1 MSISINSAYGMVNPE
16 RLGNKLYVP
25 VNPSKVLYS
34 HFDHVSGFAAEKN
47 QHGVSITKLQILNTL
62 VDHLSSIKSGERK
75 PNTAVTS
82 EQLDSIIE
90 NYQTQIRQIV
100 TAAETTPYILSGARP
115 EAGVLFSVQE

>member
-1 MSISINSAYGMVNPE
+1 MSISISSAFGMVNPE

-62 VDHLSSIKSGERK
+62 IDHLSSIKSGEHK